1 MKRFLYLLCALA
13 FCLALTPAT
22 ALAAENVP
30 DILYVG
36 TTNIGA
42 TSYNAAYWTSEDGGT
57 TWTSQLDKP
66 EGDSYIHYDGQG
78 TLELHNA
85 TIQGGSITGPAPFG
99 SGIYALSHSGQPV
112 SLTIKLIGENTITG
126 FYGIFLDAQQ
136 GGTVGTNASLN
147 ITGDGS
153 LTATGTA
160 SHGIFVKS
168 GAGNASLT
176 IKDAS
181 VTASSSSSFYGY
193 AGVCVQSG
201 VEATNSPQLSLAVDG
216 GSLTASGGAN
226 SYGIQFYVG
235 NSDATDAT
243 TSLTVTG
250 SAIVDARTGG
260 INATRVSTVLPTPTP
275 TGGSGIVWDG
285 PAGTVYGDVTL
296 DESLTINEGETL
308 TIPQGSTLNTNG
320 KLTNNGTINVEN
332 GGTMSGTPTGG
343 TVVHAPGITTE
354 SLPNGTVG
362 QYYSQ
367 TLLADGGG
375 TITWG
380 LADGSHLPDGLT
392 LDTNTGVISG
402 TPTAAGN
409 FTFTVTAKNSAGEA
423 SKEYTLAIEAV
434 PVANVT
440 LDHTVLALFPGD
452 TTALTATVGPDTATD
467 KTVTWESSD
476 PNVATVDQSGKVT
489 AVAPGTATIT
499 ATAGGKTATCT
510 VTVTDRTYTVSVTPS
525 SIEFDTICPDYTQ
538 PAAQSVTITN
548 TGNQTVE
555 VSLPAATGYTITG
568 GKGFTNGIASIAPE
582 GTATFTVQ
590 PNSGLTAGTHDETL
604 TVYGTTTVTVR
615 FTVGHE
621 WGEPAWTWD
630 GTTATAT
637 FTCTECGE
645 TRTVDATVTPTATT
659 DPTCTEDGVTEYTAT
674 ATFNGTTYTATKN
687 ITIPA
692 TGHDWGEPAW
702 TWGEDG
708 KTATATF
715 ICKNDASHTQ
725 TVMATVTSTVKT
737 DPTCT
742 ENGVSE
748 YTATVEHDGT
758 TYTATKNVADIL
770 ATGHDWGEDGHCT
783 ICDAV
788 KPGFTPE
795 IIQGDE
801 ATWTKGGGQPLSFTS
816 NAAYAD
822 FQEARVDG
830 QTLDPVH
837 YTVEQGSTIVTLNA
851 DYLESLDPGEHT
863 LDIVSSTGTAT
874 ATFTITA
881 KETQQP
887 ADGTQ
892 PPADTQ
898 QPAKPAD
905 TDRTPA
911 KPAGSGGQLSRSGS
925 DIMPA
930 VATLAILMASG
941 LVLGTLTLRRGR
953 R

>member
-1 MKRFLYLLCALA
+1 MKRFLQLLCALA
-13 FCLALTPAT
+13 FCLALTPST
-22 ALAAENVP
+22 ALAADAAP
-30 DILYVG
+30 DKLYVG
-36 TTNIGA
+36 DQQVIVSETVT
-42 TSYNAAYWTSEDGGT
+42 YWTT
-57 TWTSQLDKP
+57 T
-66 EGDSYIHYDGQG
+66 DSGELTRVYDATDNPDWNVKYDPDTAIL
-78 TLELHNA
+78 TLRNA
-85 TIQGGSITGPAPFG
+85 TIKTTHNNSLGAV
-99 SGIYALSHSGQPV
+99 IYAESRSNSAV
-112 SLTIKLIGENTITG
+112 SLTIRLEGDNTIDSASYGIFVNAEMSHDGYGTSASLTITG
-126 FYGIFLDAQQ
+126 K
-136 GGTVGTNASLN
+136 
-147 ITGDGS
+147 GS
-153 LTATGTA
+153 LDVSG
-160 SHGIFVKS
+160 SGHGIFVKS
-168 GAGNASLT
+168 GTGDASLT
-176 IKDAS
+176 INGAS
-181 VTASSSSSFYGY
+181 VKANTTSTSSYY
-193 AGVCVQSG
+193 AGVCVMSSIN
-201 VEATNSPQLSLAVDG
+201 ATDPTLSLAVNG
-216 GSLTASGGAN
+216 GSLTADGGAN

-235 NSDATDAT
+235 SLDATDAT
-243 TSLTVTG
+243 TSMTVTG

-260 INATRVSTVLPTPTP
+260 INATRVLTVLPTPTP

-296 DESLTINEGETL
+296 DEDLTVNEGETL
-308 TIPQGSTLNTNG
+308 TIPQGSTLNTGGNN
-320 KLTNNGTINVEN
+320 LTNNGIIVN
-332 GGTMSGTPTGG
+332 TGG
-343 TVVHAPGITTE
+343 TLNGEPGGTGTIETAPIITTN
-354 SLPNGTVG
+354 SLSNGTVG
-362 QYYSQ
+362 QDYNQ
-367 TLLADGGG
+367 TLHADGGN
-375 TITWG
+375 ITWSATG
-380 LADGSHLPDGLT
+380 LPAGLQI
-392 LDTNTGVISG
+392 NAATGVISG

-423 SKEYTLAIEAV
+423 SKEYTLTIAAV

-452 TTALTATVGPDTATD
+452 TTTLTATVEPDTATD

-489 AVAPGTATIT
+489 AVAQGTAKIT
-499 ATAGGKTATCT
+499 ATAGGQKATCT
-510 VTVTDRTYTVSVTPS
+510 VTVTDRTYTVSVNPTS
-525 SIEFDTICPDYTQ
+525 LEFDTICPGDTQ
-538 PAAQSVTITN
+538 PAAKTVTITN

-568 GKGFTNGIASIAPE
+568 DEGFTNGIASIEPE

-590 PNSGLTAGTHDETL
+590 PNDLTAGNHSETL
-604 TVYGTTTVTVR
+604 TISWNNGNLSLPVG

-621 WGEPAWTWD
+621 LTGVA
-630 GTTATAT
+630 AKA
-637 FTCTECGE
+637 
-645 TRTVDATVTPTATT
+645 
-659 DPTCTEDGVTEYTAT
+659 PTCTEDGYEAYWKCERCNELFSDAD
-674 ATFNGTTYTATKN
+674 GKN
-687 ITIPA
+687 EIQAPTVIKA

-715 ICKNDASHTQ
+715 TCKNDNSHTDIV
-725 TVMATVTSTVKT
+725 TAAVTSAVTT
-737 DPTCT
+737 GPTCT
-742 ENGVSE
+742 EDGVTE

-758 TYTATKNVADIL
+758 TYTDTKNVADIP

-788 KPGFTPE
+788 KPGFMPE

-801 ATWTKGGGQPLSFTS
+801 VTWTKGDGQPLSFTS

-837 YTVEQGSTIVTLNA
+837 YTVEQGSTIVTLKA
-851 DYLESLDPGEHT
+851 AYLESLDPGEHT

-887 ADGTQ
+887 A
-892 PPADTQ
+892 
-898 QPAKPAD
+898 KPAD

-911 KPAGSGGQLSRSGS
+911 KSAGDGGQLSRSGS

-941 LVLGTLTLRRGR
+941 LALGTFVLRRGR

>member
-13 FCLALTPAT
+13 FCLALTPST
-22 ALAAENVP
+22 ALAADTAP
-30 DILYVG
+30 AKLYVG
-36 TTNIGA
+36 DQQVIVAETVTYWTTNGSGGLTRTDNSDWNVRYDPNTATLTLNGA
-42 TSYNAAYWTSEDGGT
+42 TISGSYDEYN
-57 TWTSQLDKP
+57 
-66 EGDSYIHYDGQG
+66 
-78 TLELHNA
+78 N
-85 TIQGGSITGPAPFG
+85 PFTA
-99 SGIYALSHSGQPV
+99 GIYAKGSSNQPV
-112 SLTIKLIGENTITG
+112 ALTIELIGENTITG
-126 FYGIFLDAQQ
+126 IYGIYVDAEP
-136 GGTVGTNASLN
+136 GGTLGANASLN

-160 SHGIFVKS
+160 SYGLYVTS
-168 GAGNASLT
+168 GTGDASLT
-176 IKDAS
+176 INGAS
-181 VTASSSSSFYGY
+181 VKANTTSTYSYY

-201 VEATNSPQLSLAVDG
+201 SDATHSPQLSLAVDG
-216 GSLTASGGAN
+216 GSLTTSASEGN
-226 SYGIQFYVG
+226 DGIQFNVG
-235 NSDATDAT
+235 SPQATNAT
-243 TSLTVTG
+243 TSLTVTDN
-250 SAIVDARTGG
+250 AIVRAGNG
-260 INATRVSTVLPTPTP
+260 IKASSVDKPTPSGT
-275 TGGSGIVWDG
+275 GIVFDG
-285 PAGTVYGDVTL
+285 NTGTVYGDVNL
-296 DESLTINEGETL
+296 DESLTVNEGETL

-320 KLTNNGTINVEN
+320 KLTNGGTVTVQNGGTITDADTIANNGTINVEN
-332 GGTMSGTPTGG
+332 GGNLNGTPTGG

-375 TITWG
+375 NITWG
-380 LADGSHLPDGLT
+380 LADGSLLPDGLM
-392 LDTNTGVISG
+392 LNASTGVITG

-409 FTFTVTAKNSAGEA
+409 FTFTVIAKNSAGEA
-423 SKEYTLAIEAV
+423 SKEYTLTIEPATV
-434 PVANVT
+434 PVTGVM
-440 LDHTVLALFPGD
+440 LDQTELSLIVDG
-452 TTALTATVGPDTATD
+452 TAKLDATVEPNDATD
-467 KTVTWESSD
+467 KTVTWSSD
-476 PNVATVDQSGKVT
+476 NDDVATVDADGNVK

-499 ATAGGKTATCT
+499 VTTQDGSHTATCT
-510 VTVTDRTYTVSVTPS
+510 VTVTAKTYTVSVTPS
-525 SIEFDTICPDYTQ
+525 SIDFGSECPDYTQ
-538 PAAQSVTITN
+538 PDAQSVPRTN

-555 VSLPAATGYTITG
+555 ITLPTATDYTITG
-568 GKGFTNGIASIAPE
+568 GNEFTNGTASIEPK

-590 PNSGLTAGTHDETL
+590 PNSGLTAGTYDETL
-604 TVYGTTTVTVR
+604 TVYGTTVTVR

-637 FTCTECGE
+637 FTCKNDASHTQ
-645 TRTVDATVTPTATT
+645 TVTATVTSTVKTA
-659 DPTCTEDGVTEYTAT
+659 PTCTEDGTTTYTAT

-692 TGHDWGEPAW
+692 TGHE
-702 TWGEDG
+702 
-708 KTATATF
+708 
-715 ICKNDASHTQ
+715 
-725 TVMATVTSTVKT
+725 
-737 DPTCT
+737 
-742 ENGVSE
+742 
-748 YTATVEHDGT
+748 
-758 TYTATKNVADIL
+758 
-770 ATGHDWGEDGHCT
+770 WGEDGHCT

-801 ATWTKGGGQPLSFTS
+801 STWTKGDGQPLSFTS

-837 YTVEQGSTIVTLNA
+837 YTVEQGSTIVTLKA
-851 DYLESLDPGEHT
+851 AYLESLDPGEHT

-887 ADGTQ
+887 A
-892 PPADTQ
+892 
-898 QPAKPAD
+898 KPAD

-911 KPAGSGGQLSRSGS
+911 KSAGDGGQLSRGGS

-930 VATLAILMASG
+930 VATLAILMAAG
-941 LVLGTLTLRRGR
+941 LVLGTFVLRRGR